1 MLIGMTPEDFST
13 FVASRH
19 SVRDFRPDPVPQQ
32 TLDAIWADATTA
44 PSRSNTRSYQL
55 AIATGDRADRLRAGY
70 RAAYD
75 KVAPI
80 RRKERGA
87 KLRALLS
94 GSLPDGDF
102 KAWRPYPPDLRPRSE
117 QVGRALYEHLG
128 IARGDWARR
137 QEADRANMNG
147 FGAPVLG
154 FVLVHRAMVP
164 VSALDAG
171 LMLQTV
177 FLSAKAHGVDSC
189 ALGAFA
195 IWRRVLATEFD
206 LPRRYGLITGFAL
219 GYASDAPVNDFRARR
234 PAVEL
239 VAAKRPG

>member
-44 PSRSNTRSYQL
+44 PSWSNTRSYQL

-75 KVAPI
+75 KVAPV

-147 FGAPVLG
+147 FG
-154 FVLVHRAMVP
+154 
-164 VSALDAG
+164 
-171 LMLQTV
+171 
-177 FLSAKAHGVDSC
+177 SAKAHGVDSC